1 MVKSQVP
8 ANKGKKAAS
17 TKKNN
22 TASNRGK
29 SGGRVAA
36 KPDSNE
42 EEDEDIEEERALSSH
57 RRSRKH
63 QQQEEE
69 EEEESDDESNAP
81 EEIQT
86 SAEEVA
92 RLRAAFEQHY
102 GTAGEAPQKSAKKL
116 KGPAARRMK
125 MKAAAAAGFAIKEQD
140 VLDPDVLA
148 ALDGKQLSRGIEITG
163 PEEEEEEEGGRDIS
177 RAKQQEKGN
186 GLTIDKNA
194 RGSVRLVEGNMEV
207 HILSSKQDKL
217 ALFIPTGAA
226 TSAAAD
232 PLASLLEK
240 RNRVKLANLV
250 AQKGKGASRTFVKAD
265 NDDSKSVPAVNYGGK
280 GSNPRKKGKGKL
292 LRKFHASVK
301 AKA

>member
-1 MVKSQVP
+1 MAKSQVP

-22 TASNRGK
+22 TASNHGK

-36 KPDSNE
+36 EPDSNE

-63 QQQEEE
+63 QQEEE
-69 EEEESDDESNAP
+69 EKEEESDDDSDTP

-125 MKAAAAAGFAIKEQD
+125 MKAAAAAGFAIGEQD
-140 VLDPDVLA
+140 VLNPDVLA

-163 PEEEEEEEGGRDIS
+163 PEEEEEEGGGRDIS

-207 HILSSKQDKL
+207 HVLSSKQDKL

-226 TSAAAD
+226 ASAAAN